1 MPGAPKGNGLS
12 LVPNVEQPDHKIDIQ
27 KLLSLLRGMVSRQEK
42 GKFILVLSGNEGCIE
57 FLREGGEVTYT
68 PVTDQPTG

>member
-1 MPGAPKGNGLS
+1 MPGAPKGKGLS
-12 LVPNVEQPDHKIDIQ
+12 LVPNVGQPDYKIDIQ
-27 KLLSLLRGMVSRQEK
+27 KLLSLLRGMVARQEK
-42 GKFILVLSGNEGCIE
+42 GKFILILSGNEGCIE